1 MLRKLTH
8 ISTVRVKLPR
18 GGGCLA
24 VLATGPPLPQGTPGN
39 RCLSPPQAGVSH
51 LLSTRTK
58 AMQGGSQTCLVFMV
72 LPSICCDSRALEE
85 NRMKHWG
92 KEKRRRC

>member
-39 RCLSPPQAGVSH
+39 RCLSPPRAGVSH

-58 AMQGGSQTCLVFMV
+58 ATLALCGELTCFVKSLV
-72 LPSICCDSRALEE
+72 LICSLWVRFSACHLS
-85 NRMKHWG
+85 
-92 KEKRRRC
+92 